1 MAREPVKMNSVT
13 SAAGRVSNRA
23 AYMRPG
29 RDNSGSKALASALS
43 SLGGSLDSVNKQVDR
58 YQNAQRQAELE
69 AAQKT
74 QNEEVA
80 RLQLQGIKDAEQGV
94 SARGSYMQD
103 SPLYQAAYQE
113 AHLETSMS
121 KRLAQVERE
130 LDWNSYNQDVD
141 NGHNRLQADLLGIG
155 EDIMGGHS
163 PELQAKFYTRY
174 REWAKGKM
182 AAQAEGARL
191 TRLKNIGEDGAADL
205 QSMMATGSSIEEIMS
220 RVEEMNNLAAAGG
233 AENPSQVGASAVMV
247 AAELEGRTDLLKAL
261 VADKDHMKTF
271 SADQRKAIQDK
282 MQSLEREERSEAA
295 YMESQQNKAFA
306 RAKGEAALSAMVAFA
321 ESPESGPAIAKN
333 FKAQMM
339 TLAQEDPRNAV
350 TYLSLGDRM
359 YSTMMPDPESI
370 YEGDPGARVLAFI
383 QAKKDMEYLGYSAD
397 LNNPETAEYVTS
409 LLESVHPDDHN
420 KVLTAFANASRED
433 HPVLSTPEWKGQEE
447 EIDLMT
453 SQMTDLFKSIEGAGS
468 FVETDAMGNSTLKKI
483 AKLEARA
490 AIRRGASVDEAVRI
504 GFGEAASQTN
514 LYLNLTKDLDP
525 NERNA
530 FITNLAA
537 TNGLSSMLYNNPE
550 WDRFQLDNTAA
561 AERLNVKQQQMG
573 MIISGKTDPFGEATP
588 DE

>member
-13 SAAGRVSNRA
+13 SASGRVSNRA

-43 SLGGSLDSVNKQVDR
+43 SLGGSLDNVNKQVDR

-94 SARGSYMQD
+94 SRGSYMQD

-155 EDIMGGHS
+155 EDIMSGHS

-174 REWAKGKM
+174 RQWAQGKM

-271 SADQRKAIQDK
+271 
-282 MQSLEREERSEAA
+282 M
-295 YMESQQNKAFA
+295 
-306 RAKGEAALSAMVAFA
+306 
-321 ESPESGPAIAKN
+321 
-333 FKAQMM
+333 
-339 TLAQEDPRNAV
+339 
-350 TYLSLGDRM
+350 
-359 YSTMMPDPESI
+359 
-370 YEGDPGARVLAFI
+370 
-383 QAKKDMEYLGYSAD
+383 
-397 LNNPETAEYVTS
+397 
-409 LLESVHPDDHN
+409 
-420 KVLTAFANASRED
+420 
-433 HPVLSTPEWKGQEE
+433 
-447 EIDLMT
+447 
-453 SQMTDLFKSIEGAGS
+453 
-468 FVETDAMGNSTLKKI
+468 
-483 AKLEARA
+483 
-490 AIRRGASVDEAVRI
+490 
-504 GFGEAASQTN
+504 
-514 LYLNLTKDLDP
+514 
-525 NERNA
+525 
-530 FITNLAA
+530 
-537 TNGLSSMLYNNPE
+537 
-550 WDRFQLDNTAA
+550 
-561 AERLNVKQQQMG
+561 
-573 MIISGKTDPFGEATP
+573 
-588 DE
+588 